1 MKLIIITILLFV
13 TPLWAHT
20 LEMPTTTAMDNTEN
34 MKMNCPENEE
44 YHECGTACP
53 DTCAN
58 KDEVRPCIMV
68 CRSGCFCQKG
78 FVRSGVSEGNKSLGH
93 CVSLGEC
100 ENILKNQ
107 SN

>member
-1 MKLIIITILLFV
+1 
-13 TPLWAHT
+13 
-20 LEMPTTTAMDNTEN
+20 